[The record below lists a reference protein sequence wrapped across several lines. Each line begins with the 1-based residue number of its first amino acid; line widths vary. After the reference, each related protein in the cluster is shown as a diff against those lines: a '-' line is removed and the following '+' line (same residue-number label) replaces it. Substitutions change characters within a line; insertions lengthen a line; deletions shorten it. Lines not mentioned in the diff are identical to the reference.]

1 MKTYLRVSL
10 GVGIL
15 MMAVWLG
22 LYANTPF
29 ASGRDGQGP
38 SEAGMLL
45 FFATIALSLALA
57 HATIVTLGMS
67 FSKLVGPLAKEGKIG
82 MGLCAVMWIVMAVC
96 LNLA

>member
-15 MMAVWLG
+15 VMAVWLVI
-22 LYANTPF
+22 YANTPI

-38 SEAGMLL
+38 SEAGMVL
-45 FFATIALSLALA
+45 FFATIALSLTLA

-67 FSKLVGPLAKEGKIG
+67 FSRVVGPLAREGKIG

-96 LNLA
+96 LSVA